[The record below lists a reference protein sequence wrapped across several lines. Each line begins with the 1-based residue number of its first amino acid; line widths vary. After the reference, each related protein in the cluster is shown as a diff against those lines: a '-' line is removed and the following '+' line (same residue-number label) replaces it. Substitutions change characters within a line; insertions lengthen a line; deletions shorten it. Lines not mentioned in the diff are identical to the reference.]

1 MRTPGQHEQPELLW
15 YRRASWRR
23 AGGVLLGVGVLAL
36 TALMLGRVVVA
47 RVPQQRAVIERLFE
61 QRTGLEVRFA
71 SIDEQEIAAY
81 IATGEPFGKAGA
93 YAIQGRGAT
102 FVAHLSGSFS
112 AVMGLPLHE
121 TAGLLRGFGFA
132 V

>member
-1 MRTPGQHEQPELLW
+1 MLRLLSGRTHRVISAVALV
-15 YRRASWRR
+15 S
-23 AGGVLLGVGVLAL
+23 GGREAETVS
-36 TALMLGRVVVA
+36 
-47 RVPQQRAVIERLFE
+47 ES
-61 QRTGLEVRFA
+61 EVRFA
-71 SIDEQEIAAY
+71 SMDEQEIAAY